1 MMPGMT
7 ISAASDEPRR
17 GGLPLWAIIGA
28 ASLIIGTTV
37 GLRQVVGL
45 YMPPVTQNLGIGL
58 APFSTAM
65 AVANLLWGVA
75 GVVAGAIADRYGAGR
90 VTVLGLV
97 LLMVG
102 YYVMYAAGSGDDL
115 MWSGVSIGT
124 GVGAC
129 GLSVMVGVVGRAAPP
144 DRRTAAIAS
153 LGIASGIGSF
163 VAFPYTHLL
172 MEGLGWQ
179 KSLLAVVATLAL
191 LLPCAWIVSG
201 RPVAA
206 AGIKPQSLSEAF
218 SEAFRLPS
226 YWLLV
231 VGYSVCGFHVAFYS
245 THLPAYVASQGLPAW
260 VAVWALT
267 LTGVANIIGTFMAGR
282 VARYLENRQSL
293 TFIYLTR
300 CFVFLGFLLL
310 PPTPPVVIGLSCVLG
325 LVWLATVPL
334 TSGLVATFFGTTW
347 LSMLFGIVL
356 LSHQMGSFIGVWL
369 AGVLFDLTQSY
380 DSMWRISIGISLV
393 AALLHWPI
401 RERPV
406 ARLQA
411 QRP

>member
-1 MMPGMT
+1 MRSMSTRDTSAGRAGM
-7 ISAASDEPRR
+7 
-17 GGLPLWAIIGA
+17 PLWAVIGA
-28 ASLIIGTTV
+28 AGLIIGTTV

-45 YMPPVTQNLGIGL
+45 YLPPVSHSLGIGF

-65 AVANLLWGVA
+65 AVANLLWGIG

-90 VTVLGLV
+90 ITVLGLG
-97 LLMVG
+97 LLMLG
-102 YYVMYAAGSGDDL
+102 YYLMYAAQTGADL

-129 GLSVMVGVVGRAAPP
+129 GFSVMVGVVGRAAPP
-144 DRRTAAIAS
+144 ERRTAAIAS

-163 VAFPYTHLL
+163 LAFPYTHAL
-172 MEGLGWQ
+172 METLGW
-179 KSLLAVVATLAL
+179 KASLLAVIATLGA
-191 LLPCAWIVSG
+191 LLPCAWVLSG
-201 RPVAA
+201 RPVAT
-206 AGIKPQSLSEAF
+206 AGIKPQSLREAF

-245 THLPAYVASQGLPAW
+245 THLPAYVGAQGLPAW

-267 LTGVANIIGTFMAGR
+267 GVGIANIIGTFIAGWS
-282 VARYLENRQSL
+282 ARYLEKRQSL
-293 TFIYLTR
+293 TIIYVTR
-300 CFVFLGFLLL
+300 CFIFLGILYL
-310 PPTPPVVIGLSCVLG
+310 PTTPLTVIALSCVLG
-325 LVWLATVPL
+325 FVWLATIPL

-356 LSHQMGSFIGVWL
+356 LSHQMGSFLGVWL

-380 DSMWRISIGISLV
+380 DSMWRISIGISLT

-406 ARLQA
+406 PRLSARGA
-411 QRP
+411 

>member
-1 MMPGMT
+1 MMRAMT
-7 ISAASDEPRR
+7 ASDVVAGPSAGRM
-17 GGLPLWAIIGA
+17 PLWAIITA
-28 ASLIIGTTV
+28 AGLIIGATV

-45 YMPPVTQNLGIGL
+45 YMPPVSQSLGIGL
-58 APFSTAM
+58 EPFSAAM
-65 AVANLLWGVA
+65 AVANLLWGVG
-75 GVVAGAIADRYGAGR
+75 GVAAGAIADRYGAGR
-90 VTVLGLV
+90 ITALGIA
-97 LLMVG
+97 LLILG
-102 YYVMYAAGSGDDL
+102 YYIMYAAQSGGDL
-115 MWSGVSIGT
+115 MWSGISIGT

-144 DRRTAAIAS
+144 SRRTAAIAS
-153 LGIASGIGSF
+153 LGIASGLGNF

-172 MEGLGWQ
+172 MEALGW
-179 KSLLAVVATLAL
+179 KASLLAVIATLAVL
-191 LLPCAWIVSG
+191 VPCAWVVSG
-201 RPVAA
+201 KPVPT
-206 AGIKPQSLSEAF
+206 AGIKPQSLREAF
-218 SEAFRLPS
+218 AEALRLPS

-267 LTGVANIIGTFMAGR
+267 ATGVANIIGTFLAGR
-282 VARYLENRQSL
+282 SAPYLEKRQSL
-293 TFIYLTR
+293 TFIYLIR
-300 CFVFLGFLLL
+300 CVIFLGLLYL
-310 PPTPPVVIGLSCVLG
+310 PPSPPAIIGLSSLLG

-356 LSHQMGSFIGVWL
+356 LSHQIGSFIGVWL
-369 AGVLFDLTQSY
+369 AGILFDLTQSY
-380 DSMWRISIGISLV
+380 DSMWRISIGISLT

-406 ARLQA
+406 ARLEA
-411 QRP
+411 QS

>member
-1 MMPGMT
+1 M
-7 ISAASDEPRR
+7 
-17 GGLPLWAIIGA
+17 PLWGIIV
-28 ASLIIGTTV
+28 ASGLIIGTTV

-45 YMPPVTQNLGIGL
+45 YMPPVTQSLGVGL

-65 AVANLLWGVA
+65 AVANLVWGVS

-90 VTVLGLV
+90 VTALGLA
-97 LLMVG
+97 LLMLG
-102 YYVMYAAGSGDDL
+102 YYIMYVAGSGDDL
-115 MWSGVSIGT
+115 LWSGVSIGT

-129 GLSVMVGVVGRAAPP
+129 GISVMVGVIGRAAPP
-144 DRRTAAIAS
+144 ERRTAAIAT

-172 MEGLGWQ
+172 MEWLGWQ
-179 KSLLAVVATLAL
+179 QSLLAVVATLAL
-191 LLPCAWIVSG
+191 LLPCAWLISG
-201 RPVAA
+201 KPVAA
-206 AGIKPQSLSEAF
+206 PGVKPQTIREAF
-218 SEAFRLPS
+218 GEAFRLPS

-231 VGYSVCGFHVAFYS
+231 IGYSVCGFHVAFYS

-267 LTGVANIIGTFMAGR
+267 VTGVANIIGTFLAGLS
-282 VARYLENRQSL
+282 APYLENRQSL
-293 TFIYLTR
+293 TLIYLVR
-300 CFVFLGFLLL
+300 CLVFLGFLLL
-310 PPTPPVVIGLSCVLG
+310 PPTPPVIIGLSSVLG

-334 TSGLVATFFGTTW
+334 TSSLVATFFGTTW
-347 LSMLFGIVL
+347 LSMLLGIVL
-356 LSHQMGSFIGVWL
+356 LTHQIGSFVGVWL

-380 DSMWRISIGISLV
+380 DSMWRISIGISLI

-406 ARLQA
+406 ARLSAA
-411 QRP
+411 QS